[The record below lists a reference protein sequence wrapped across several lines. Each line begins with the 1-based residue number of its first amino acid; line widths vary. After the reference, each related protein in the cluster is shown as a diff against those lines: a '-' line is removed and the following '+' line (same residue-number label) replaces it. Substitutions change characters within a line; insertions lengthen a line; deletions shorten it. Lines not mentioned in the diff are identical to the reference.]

1 MAPSLGGAGRLEQGY
16 ALHFQM
22 PAQGGHQ
29 YGIHRTATA
38 DRDFSLF
45 FLVDRDQRPLGEP
58 VSFIAA
64 VQGLAGTMISSD
76 RCNMWDGA

>member
-38 DRDFSLF
+38 DRDFPLF